1 MGANETSVWDR
12 RYAGEEY
19 LFGQAPNGFLAA
31 QAPRLQRGKS
41 ALALADGEG
50 RNGVWLA
57 EQGLKVL
64 SIDSSAVAQ
73 EKARRLA
80 LGRGVHIQLELVDLS
95 TWSFP
100 ESRFDVIAAIFI
112 QFAGPPLRAV
122 LFQGIKRALKPNGL
136 LFLEGYRP
144 RQLEYRTGGPSIVE
158 NLYTEAMLR
167 EAFSDLEILELNQ
180 YDAIIEEGSGHK
192 GMSAL
197 IDLVARK
204 QGPRRR
210 GD

>member
-12 RYAGEEY
+12 RYAGEDY

-57 EQGLKVL
+57 QQGLKVL

-80 LGRGVHIQLELVDLS
+80 LARGIHIQLELVDLS

-122 LFQGIKRALKPNGL
+122 LFQGIKRALKPNEL

-144 RQLEYRTGGPSIVE
+144 KQLEYRTGGPSIVE

-180 YDAIIEEGSGHK
+180 YDAIIEEGAGHK

-204 QGPRRR
+204 R
-210 GD
+210 G